1 MHENYTMLYLKFIYY
16 YNVVTIQ
23 KKSRLDD
30 SIYVNK
36 LHFNELVKKIY
47 EL

>member
-16 YNVVTIQ
+16 NVVTI
-23 KKSRLDD
+23 KKNSRLDD
-30 SIYVNK
+30 GIYVNK